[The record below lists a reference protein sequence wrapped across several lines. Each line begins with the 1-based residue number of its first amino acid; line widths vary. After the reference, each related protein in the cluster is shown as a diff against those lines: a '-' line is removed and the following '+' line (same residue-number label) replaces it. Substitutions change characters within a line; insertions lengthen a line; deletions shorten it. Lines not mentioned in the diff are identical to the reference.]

1 MKQDQVPE
9 SFYDLHYRS
18 SVGFT
23 FLKNR
28 MYMKI
33 YLLSDIYISTLEE
46 IFFVDVKAYIKEMEI
61 IWRRQRGLKLAV
73 WTELDAYYD
82 EQVQP

>member
-1 MKQDQVPE
+1 
-9 SFYDLHYRS
+9 
-18 SVGFT
+18 
-23 FLKNR
+23 
-28 MYMKI
+28 MKI